1 MRSGISNDMNVKVEQ
16 LSKKELFHAQGRLM
30 FGQVREDAAVD
41 LFLVRQL
48 QSPTRLFVIASGGC
62 TALSL
67 LTVDS
72 CSVDALDISQAQIA
86 LVELKA
92 ALYKH
97 LGFAAAKQACIAD
110 GRAYREQVNSR
121 LSPQA
126 QHFFS
131 ARSESLKSGLNNC
144 GWVDQRMHLLTK
156 LFYLFVHSLEETKS
170 FLSLDEIDKQREFY
184 SKRWCNWQWKLTMK
198 VAFSRLFLRLAHG
211 NAAEKLVPDDFSAL
225 MEGRLA
231 RAFTDFPNA
240 ANPYLWQAF
249 FAQYNNSEAS
259 LPPYLQAA
267 NGALIEANI
276 DRLNL
281 VCDDTIAWLVEQPA
295 ASIDYFGLSNILEL
309 LPPDYAVRLRAQIVR
324 CGRPGAIVCVRSIF
338 RRRAAVFED
347 KGAGALTREAAVA
360 GADYAS
366 KNSCSG
372 KLVFDRALSD
382 QAEKMDRSLFCNFYE
397 IYRCV

>member
-1 MRSGISNDMNVKVEQ
+1 MKSGTKDDMGADLEKGA
-16 LSKKELFHAQGRLM
+16 KKELFHSQGRLM

-41 LFLVRQL
+41 LFLVKQL
-48 QSPTRLFVIASGGC
+48 QSPSRLFVIASGGC

-72 CSVDALDISQAQIA
+72 CTVDALDISQAQIA

-92 ALYKH
+92 ALFKQ

-110 GRAYREQVNSR
+110 GRSYLAHVRSL
-121 LSPQA
+121 LSPQS
-126 QHFFS
+126 QQFFKL
-131 ARSESLKSGLNNC
+131 RSESLKSGLNNC
-144 GWVDQRMHLLTK
+144 GWVDQRMHQLTK
-156 LFYLFVHSLEETKS
+156 LFYLFVHSLGETKS
-170 FLSLDEIDKQREFY
+170 FLGLDEIDKQREFY
-184 SKRWCNWQWKLTMK
+184 TERWCNWQWKLTMK
-198 VAFSRLFLRLAHG
+198 MAFSRLFLSLAHG
-211 NAAEKLVPDDFSAL
+211 NAAEQLVPDDFSAL

-249 FAQYNNSEAS
+249 FSQYNNGEAG
-259 LPPYLQAA
+259 LPPYLQSA
-267 NGALIEANI
+267 NGALIQANI

-281 VCDDTIAWLVEQPA
+281 VCDDTIAWLAEQPA

-309 LPPDYAVRLRAQIVR
+309 LPLDYAAKLRAQIVR

-338 RRRAAVFED
+338 RRRAAVFRED
-347 KGAGALTREAAVA
+347 SAEAVTSEAARS
-360 GADYAS
+360 GADSAS

-372 KLVFDRALSD
+372 NLVFDRALSD